1 MKMKVLN
8 LYAGIGG
15 NRKLWPDEHEITA
28 VELNPEIAAIYQDF
42 FPNDTVIVG
51 DAHQYL
57 LDHFKEFD
65 FIWSSPPCPT
75 HSRMRMLWKGDGSN
89 ITGNKKSGES
99 YKFPNMMLYEEIIFL
114 QHFFNGRY
122 CVENVISYYQPLIPP
137 IESDNHYYW
146 TNFYFKG
153 AANGTRGIRNQDKS
167 SIEKEWGFDLS
178 GYDKPTRFKRNII
191 NNCVDPKHGLHILN
205 TAIGAIPPIQEG
217 LFSNA

>member
-1 MKMKVLN
+1 MKILN

-15 NRKLWPDEHEITA
+15 NRKLWGDEHEITA
-28 VELNPEIAAIYQDF
+28 VENNESIAAIYQDF

-57 LDHFKEFD
+57 LDHFKEYD

-89 ITGNKKSGES
+89 ITGGKKSGES
-99 YKFPNMMLYEEIIFL
+99 YKFPSMVLYEEIIFL
-114 QHFFNGRY
+114 KHFFKGQY
-122 CVENVISYYQPLIPP
+122 CVENVISYYVPLIHP

-153 AANGTRGIRNQDKS
+153 SKNTSRELRNQDKS
-167 SIEKEWGFDLS
+167 RIEKAWGFDLEK
-178 GYDKPTRFKRNII
+178 YDHPRRFKRDII

-205 TAIGAIPPIQEG
+205 MATGAIPPIQEG
-217 LFSNA
+217 LFERNNK